1 MSQGLVSHELT
12 AYFSV
17 FYLFLIQV
25 IMAIL
30 SGCKPDNFESHK
42 SLKLNLTDI

>member
-1 MSQGLVSHELT
+1 MSQGLVSHELK